1 MHAILGRM
9 RVDSMT
15 CTAHPA
21 EAAPQTPTAPAS
33 ATSARP
39 EALHTAAAAPDTASV
54 PGLCTGA
61 APAALP
67 AAEAACQ
74 AAQSA
79 LDRAVE
85 CWAAA
90 ALAGPAPAAAPPLV
104 SEAQTAQS
112 MERAQYETACL
123 GKLARAGARV
133 RAVLA
138 PAAAPRGEDAVCAL
152 LALGA
157 ALLRWQGGGAAA
169 AVAAT
174 EGHAA
179 RVLVPRP
186 QALSNPADAGSAP
199 DARACCSAD
208 AQGGAE
214 LRAVKEPNSIAGGG
228 LVHAV
233 LIALAGACRCGMHA
247 AAVSATDSILAL
259 ARSQKP
265 PACSAPCEG
274 GHARGRAAP
283 AAVAGCCPAA
293 AADAEAA
300 CAAAAAPP
308 SGSAAYPARL
318 QSAGFAGLYSAFRQH
333 AAAGM
338 AAAQAAA
345 AAAAAAAE
353 AEAAA
358 AAAASALHVECAPA
372 PPAEPAQARAAQAA
386 AQHPRPDPPGAS
398 VGAPA
403 PEPQHAAAQPQR
415 TQWPGGLP
423 PLAPH
428 QRGRALLPPQACH
441 AVPRWAHARI
451 PFTVCRLGC
460 RHQQYSGNFCGFSTP
475 GARCSLGAFR
485 RYCRLPGSPLD
496 TANPNPVRRQ
506 KRPRA
511 PGADNGGAGGQQR
524 RPAARRARLAGP
536 GPGAAGEPG
545 RRAWP
550 RATRLRAGRL
560 HRAG

>member
-1 MHAILGRM
+1 M
-9 RVDSMT
+9 RVDSMAR
-15 CTAHPA
+15 TAHPA
-21 EAAPQTPTAPAS
+21 EAAPQTPNAPAS

-39 EALHTAAAAPDTASV
+39 EALHTAAAAPDAASV

-61 APAALP
+61 APAAPP

-74 AAQSA
+74 AAQRA

-90 ALAGPAPAAAPPLV
+90 ALAGPAPAAAPPLA

-112 MERAQYETACL
+112 TERAKYEAACL
-123 GKLARAGARV
+123 GKLARAGARL

-179 RVLVPRP
+179 RAVVPRP
-186 QALSNPADAGSAP
+186 QAPGDLADAGSPP

-208 AQGGAE
+208 GQGGAE
-214 LRAVKEPNSIAGGG
+214 PRAVQQPRTDAGGG
-228 LVHAV
+228 LVRAV

-247 AAVSATDSILAL
+247 AAVSAMDSIFAL
-259 ARSQKP
+259 ARSRKP
-265 PACSAPCEG
+265 PARSAPCQG

-293 AADAEAA
+293 AADAKVA

-308 SGSAAYPARL
+308 GSASFPARL
-318 QSAGFAGLYSAFRQH
+318 QSAGFTVLYSAFRQH

-338 AAAQAAA
+338 AAAQAA
-345 AAAAAAAE
+345 E

-358 AAAASALHVECAPA
+358 AAAAGALHAESAPVA
-372 PPAEPAQARAAQAA
+372 PAEPERARAAQAA
-386 AQHPRPDPPGAS
+386 AQHPRPDPPGTS

-403 PEPQHAAAQPQR
+403 PEPQHAAAQLQR
-415 TQWPGGLP
+415 THWPGGLP

-428 QRGRALLPPQACH
+428 QRGRALLPAQARH
-441 AVPRWAHARI
+441 AVPRWAHTRMHSVHCLQ
-451 PFTVCRLGC
+451 TSM
-460 RHQQYSGNFCGFSTP
+460 Q
-475 GARCSLGAFR
+475 
-485 RYCRLPGSPLD
+485 SPAVLWELLWLQH
-496 TANPNPVRRQ
+496 T
-506 KRPRA
+506 
-511 PGADNGGAGGQQR
+511 
-524 RPAARRARLAGP
+524 RRALQSGCLWALLQAT
-536 GPGAAGEPG
+536 GASTGCCTP
-545 RRAWP
+545 
-550 RATRLRAGRL
+550 
-560 HRAG
+560 

>member
-259 ARSQKP
+259 ARESRL
-265 PACSAPCEG
+265 
-274 GHARGRAAP
+274 HAAHHAKAAT
-283 AAVAGCCPAA
+283 PAA
-293 AADAEAA
+293 ARRPRPSQ
-300 CAAAAAPP
+300 AAAPP
-308 SGSAAYPARL
+308 PRRTPKRPALQPRRRPQAALPIRPACRAQASRGCTAPSGS
-318 QSAGFAGLYSAFRQH
+318 
-333 AAAGM
+333 
-338 AAAQAAA
+338 
-345 AAAAAAAE
+345 
-353 AEAAA
+353 
-358 AAAASALHVECAPA
+358 
-372 PPAEPAQARAAQAA
+372 
-386 AQHPRPDPPGAS
+386 
-398 VGAPA
+398 
-403 PEPQHAAAQPQR
+403 
-415 TQWPGGLP
+415 T
-423 PLAPH
+423 
-428 QRGRALLPPQACH
+428 
-441 AVPRWAHARI
+441 
-451 PFTVCRLGC
+451 
-460 RHQQYSGNFCGFSTP
+460 
-475 GARCSLGAFR
+475 
-485 RYCRLPGSPLD
+485 
-496 TANPNPVRRQ
+496 
-506 KRPRA
+506 
-511 PGADNGGAGGQQR
+511 R
-524 RPAARRARLAGP
+524 RPAWRPRRRRRRRLRRLQRPRQRPLPPRARCM
-536 GPGAAGEPG
+536 
-545 RRAWP
+545 
-550 RATRLRAGRL
+550 
-560 HRAG
+560 